1 MNDTAGM
8 KTVLEQ
14 VERIAT
20 MSGLVGEQRDEDF
33 AMLFDLGDDRSQA
46 VYVKPTGTFE
56 DSTIVTFFSPAHIV
70 AKGGMFKKGLSREAA
85 IELLTANENMMFARF
100 GLWTSDEEDTIVCSV
115 DALLESMDPEEFS
128 QFAHR
133 VAHAADDYEAAHGGA
148 DQF

>member
-1 MNDTAGM
+1 MNNTADL

-20 MSGLVGEQRDEDF
+20 MCGLVGEQRDEDF
-33 AMLFDLGDDRSQA
+33 AMLFDLGDGRSQA

-56 DSTIVTFFSPAHIV
+56 SSTIVTFFSPAHTV
-70 AKGGMFKKGLSREAA
+70 QKKGMFNKGLSREAA
-85 IELLTANENMMFARF
+85 IHLVTLNENMMFARF
-100 GLWTSDEEDTIVCSV
+100 GLWSSDEEDTIICSV
-115 DALLESMDPEEFS
+115 DALLESLDPEEFD

-133 VAHAADDYEAAHGGA
+133 VAHAADDYEAAHGGG